1 MHYKY
6 CILGLVAFLCS
17 FDFATLYSIHHESK
31 KDSQP
36 RGTET
41 ENKKS
46 GSEKIPKMEILRE
59 ALLRNPRCPD
69 VSVIYFKNPGWLVAA
84 GSKVNLNLAPSN
96 G

>member
-1 MHYKY
+1 MLYKY
-6 CILGLVAFLCS
+6 CILGLVAILCL
-17 FDFATLYSIHHESK
+17 FDFVALYSVHHESK
-31 KDSQP
+31 KDS
-36 RGTET
+36 RHRATKT

-46 GSEKIPKMEILRE
+46 GSEKEAKMEILRE

-69 VSVIYFKNPGWLVAA
+69 VSVIYFKNTGWLVAA